1 MILIPAIDLL
11 GGKCVRL
18 LRGEYDKAT
27 EYSDDPVKVAHTWH
41 EGGAKRIHVVDL
53 DGAKSGQPVNE
64 GLIILIAREAGV
76 PIEVGGGIR
85 TLDQID
91 RYLSKGVDRVIL
103 GTAAFRDKDLL
114 RSACRDHPGHVWV
127 GIDGRNGR
135 VAVEGWI
142 EETTTS
148 VYDLSMIC
156 EQAGV
161 GGVIFTDIARDGA
174 LVGPNLE
181 SLKEMCRQIT
191 MPVIASGGISSLED
205 LRAIRNLGL
214 PRIEGIITG
223 KALYAGA
230 FTIEEGVAAVE
241 EEEPLRGSLITPG

>member
-27 EYSDDPVKVAHTWH
+27 EYSDDPLKVAHAWCA
-41 EGGAKRIHVVDL
+41 GGAKRIHVVDL

-64 GLIILIAREAGV
+64 GWIFQIACEASV

-85 TLDQID
+85 SLDQIK
-91 RYLSKGVDRVIL
+91 RYLSNGVDRVIL
-103 GTAAFRDKDLL
+103 GTAAFRDNDLL
-114 RSACRDHPGHVWV
+114 VRACHEHPGHVWV

-142 EETTTS
+142 EETATS
-148 VYDLSMIC
+148 VFDLAKVC
-156 EQAGV
+156 EEAGA

-181 SLKEMCRQIT
+181 SLTEMCRQVT
-191 MPVIASGGISSLED
+191 MPVIASGGISSLDD

-214 PRIEGIITG
+214 HQIEGIITG

-230 FTIEEGVAAVE
+230 FTIEEGVEVVE
-241 EEEPLRGSLITPG
+241 GEEPLRGSLITPG

>member
-27 EYSDDPVKVAHTWH
+27 EYSDDPVKVARTWH

-53 DGAKSGQPVNE
+53 DGAKSGKPVNE
-64 GLIILIAREAGV
+64 GLILQIARDAGV

-85 TLDQID
+85 SLEEIN
-91 RYLSKGVDRVIL
+91 RYLSNGVDRVIL

-114 RSACRDHPGHVWV
+114 RSACHEHPGRVWV

-142 EETTTS
+142 EETATS
-148 VYDLSMIC
+148 VYDLAKVC
-156 EQAGV
+156 EKAGAA
-161 GGVIFTDIARDGA
+161 GVIFTDIARDGT

-181 SLKEMCRQIT
+181 SLTEMCRQVT
-191 MPVIASGGISSLED
+191 MPVIASGGISSLDD
-205 LRAIRNLGL
+205 LYAIRNLGL
-214 PRIEGIITG
+214 PQIEGIITG

-230 FTIEEGVAAVE
+230 FTIEEGIAAVE
-241 EEEPLRGSLITPG
+241 GEEPLRGSLIMPG

>member
-27 EYSDDPVKVAHTWH
+27 EYSSNPVEVAHVWCA
-41 EGGAKRIHVVDL
+41 GGAKRIHVVDL

-64 GLIILIAREAGV
+64 EWILQIAHEAGV

-85 TLDQID
+85 TLDQIG
-91 RYLSKGVDRVIL
+91 RYLSKGIDRVIL
-103 GTAAFRDKDLL
+103 GTAAFRDRDLL
-114 RSACRDHPGHVWV
+114 TRAGQDHPGHVWV

-148 VYDLSMIC
+148 VYDLAMIC

-174 LVGPNLE
+174 LVGPNLD
-181 SLKEMCRQIT
+181 SLEEMCRKIKI
-191 MPVIASGGISSLED
+191 PVIASGGISSLDD

-214 PRIEGIITG
+214 SQIEGIITG

-230 FTIEEGVAAVE
+230 FTIEEGVEVVE
-241 EEEPLRGSLITPG
+241 GEESLRGSLLTPG

>member
-27 EYSDDPVKVAHTWH
+27 EYSSNPLEVAHAWRT
-41 EGGAKRIHVVDL
+41 GGAKRIHVVDL

-64 GLIILIAREAGV
+64 EMIMLIAREAGV

-85 TLDQID
+85 SIEQIE
-91 RYLSKGVDRVIL
+91 RYLSQGVGRVIL
-103 GTAAFRDKDLL
+103 GTAAFRDRDLL
-114 RSACRDHPGHVWV
+114 NRAGHEYPGHVWV

-142 EETTTS
+142 EETAMS
-148 VYDLSMIC
+148 VYDLAQVC
-156 EQAGV
+156 EQAGM

-174 LVGPNLE
+174 LVGPNLD
-181 SLKEMCRQIT
+181 SLAEMCRRVK
-191 MPVIASGGISSLED
+191 MPVIASGGISSLDD

-214 PRIEGIITG
+214 TQIEGIITG

-230 FTIEEGVAAVE
+230 FTIQEGVEVTE
-241 EEEPLRGSLITPG
+241 GEEPLRGSLITPG

>member
-27 EYSDDPVKVAHTWH
+27 EYSADPVEVAQTWRA
-41 EGGAKRIHVVDL
+41 GGAKRIHVVDL

-64 GLIILIAREAGV
+64 GLILEIAREAGV

-85 TLDQID
+85 SIEQIE
-91 RYLSKGVDRVIL
+91 RYLSSGVDRVIL
-103 GTAAFRDKDLL
+103 GTAAFRDRDLL
-114 RSACRDHPGHVWV
+114 ARAGKDHSGHVWV

-148 VYDLSMIC
+148 VYDLAKVC

-181 SLKEMCRQIT
+181 SLSEMCHQVR
-191 MPVIASGGISSLED
+191 MPVIASGGISSLDD
-205 LRAIRNLGL
+205 LRAIRSLGL
-214 PRIEGIITG
+214 SQIEGIITG

-230 FTIEEGVAAVE
+230 FTIEEGVATVE
-241 EEEPLRGSLITPG
+241 GEEPLRGSLITPG